1 MNPIAD
7 LTYGLAGQALAHRVM
22 QGQPSAATFKVF
34 HDYAGDDGTPEFD
47 GTATVDAVD
56 TTLSASAGLGQAD
69 PQRIPLT
76 STAGILSH
84 RKYLL
89 EEDQIR
95 EWVSPVEVGAGYI
108 RVRHPLRSSFTVAA
122 TLKGT
127 TISAAVDATWV
138 AAEGHLSDHLDP
150 NPDYRV
156 RWDYV
161 VDGEAHAAYS
171 YFDLVR
177 APVVHG
183 VDIEDIEDAAPGLH
197 DTLPTDYRVD
207 QGRRLIERA
216 WRSLQA
222 ELGAMKVDT
231 DAIRDEQIL
240 GELVIARTLVVLALG
255 GWRPQAW
262 PSVAEYLVEVR
273 WEYHRLLEK
282 NFQVGNSRRLAAGT
296 SGAAEAVQALPII
309 AK

>member
-7 LTYGLAGQALAHRVM
+7 ITYGITGQLLAHRVM
-22 QGQPSAATFKVF
+22 QGQPSSATFKVF
-34 HDYAGDDGTPEFD
+34 RDYAGDDQAVEFE
-47 GTATVDAVD
+47 GTATIDSVD
-56 TTLSASAGLGQAD
+56 TTVAAAAGLGQAD
-69 PQRIPLT
+69 PHRVALAST
-76 STAGILSH
+76 SGIVTT

-89 EEDQIR
+89 EEDGVQV
-95 EWVSPVEVGAGYI
+95 WVQPIEVFAAYI
-108 RVRHPLRSSFTVAA
+108 RVRHPLRRAFTTAA

-127 TISAAVDATWV
+127 TITATVDATWV
-138 AAEGHLSDHLDP
+138 ADEGHLSDHLDP

-156 RWDYV
+156 RWEYV
-161 VDGEAHAAYS
+161 VAGTTAVSYS

-183 VDIEDIEDAAPGLH
+183 VDIEDIEAAAPGLH
-197 DTLPTDYRVD
+197 DTLPTDYRID
-207 QGRRLIERA
+207 QGRSLIERA

-222 ELGAMKVDT
+222 ELAAMKVDT
-231 DAIRDEQIL
+231 DAIRDEQLL
-240 GELVIARTLVVLALG
+240 GELVIARALVVLALG
-255 GWRPQAW
+255 GWRPQPW
-262 PSVAEYLVEVR
+262 PSVTEYLVEVR

-296 SGAAEAVQALPII
+296 TGGAEQVQALPII